1 MLQEVKVP
9 IMENS
14 VCQEMFQTAGHQ
26 KLIIDSF
33 MCAGYAN
40 GQKDSCEVL
49 IRFPFS
55 NRDKVRLIIPMTL
68 DDIASGSSAHI
79 HKPVIPESRL

>member
-1 MLQEVKVP
+1 MYEKALKDCVLLIDGGVPSVLQEVKVP

-14 VCQEMFQTAGHQ
+14 VCQEMFQTAGHS

-40 GQKDSCEVL
+40 GQKDSCEVC
-49 IRFPFS
+49 
-55 NRDKVRLIIPMTL
+55 
-68 DDIASGSSAHI
+68 
-79 HKPVIPESRL
+79 

>member
-1 MLQEVKVP
+1 MCTRNHWKINISSTDGGVPSVLQEVKVP

-40 GQKDSCEVL
+40 GQKDSCEVR
-49 IRFPFS
+49 IY
-55 NRDKVRLIIPMTL
+55 NI
-68 DDIASGSSAHI
+68 
-79 HKPVIPESRL
+79 